1 MFFSVFCFGSSSS
14 WLSPEKK
21 CTLHNE
27 ICVFVTQTKILRIQ
41 SDSLLRW
48 ADWPVVHKHEHQ
60 ASLGLKWEDFLWLI
74 SRLLWTW
81 MQEVFFGGHVLILF
95 YFYEYQEGL
104 IGLVSVVNPL
114 HLQRLPQR
122 DADGA
127 ALWSSAV
134 KSEQPATLFKGV
146 LVWMTSDV
154 DLRHRLCVCLCYR
167 VCYEYIN
174 THHREFKTC
183 TYYSVLAAIDLA
195 FTQPF
200 VSVL

>member
-1 MFFSVFCFGSSSS
+1 MFWGFLFFVLVRQVLGY
-14 WLSPEKK
+14 PQKK
-21 CTLHNE
+21 KVLC
-27 ICVFVTQTKILRIQ
+27 IMRFVFV
-41 SDSLLRW
+41 RW

-95 YFYEYQEGL
+95 ILHYEYQGGL

-114 HLQRLPQR
+114 HLQCLPQR

-134 KSEQPATLFKGV
+134 KSEQPATLCKGV
-146 LVWMTSDV
+146 LVWITSDV
-154 DLRHRLCVCLCYR
+154 DCVY
-167 VCYEYIN
+167 VCAMN
-174 THHREFKTC
+174 T
-183 TYYSVLAAIDLA
+183 
-195 FTQPF
+195 
-200 VSVL
+200 